1 MHGRSCM
8 QSCLVGIMALFFWVS
23 VEASTSLSTTKGSRS
38 LKEETPS
45 PSQPATPSKIDS
57 EAKKPSLEEA
67 KAIYFHPGVVANLN
81 GLWQGGD
88 QLLNLPKEVSL
99 SLSLLKPSDVSL
111 NLSEETLRTQAQEL
125 FRKSG
130 LSTKAL
136 TLPNSPPLPFFHLEI
151 WVYPIERGFVTF
163 CQARLFESVTLNRFH
178 LEANTAF
185 QAITWEKQLLQIVPS
200 AELLSTLSRS
210 IETLIA
216 SYTERYFI
224 FNKK

>member
-1 MHGRSCM
+1 M
-8 QSCLVGIMALFFWVS
+8 QTLWIWIIALAIGLS
-23 VEASTSLSTTKGSRS
+23 VEASTPLPSTTKGSKS
-38 LKEETPS
+38 LKEETPA
-45 PSQPATPSKIDS
+45 PPPPPPAPYKPEVET
-57 EAKKPSLEEA
+57 KKPALEEV
-67 KAIYFHPGVVANLN
+67 KAVYFHPGVVANLN

-99 SLSLLKPSDVSL
+99 SISILKPNELSV
-111 NLSEETLRTQAQEL
+111 NLSEEILHTEAQEL
-125 FRKSG
+125 FSKNG

-136 TLPNSPPLPFFHLEI
+136 TSPNTPPLPFFHVEV

-163 CQARLFESVTLNRFH
+163 CQARLFESVTLSRFH

-200 AELLSTLSRS
+200 SQLTTSLSSSLNELIT
-210 IETLIA
+210 
-216 SYTERYFI
+216 SYIDRYFI